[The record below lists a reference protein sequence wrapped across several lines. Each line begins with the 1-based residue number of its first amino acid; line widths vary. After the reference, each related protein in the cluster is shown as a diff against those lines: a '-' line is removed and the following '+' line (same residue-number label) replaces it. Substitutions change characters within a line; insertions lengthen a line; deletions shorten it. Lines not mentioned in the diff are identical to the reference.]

1 MKLAFKGVIRK
12 NEKKKTVK
20 IDKLENRQNKEI
32 REKNIFDTLH
42 CFLPIYLFIS

>member
-32 REKNIFDTLH
+32 REKNIY
-42 CFLPIYLFIS
+42 I